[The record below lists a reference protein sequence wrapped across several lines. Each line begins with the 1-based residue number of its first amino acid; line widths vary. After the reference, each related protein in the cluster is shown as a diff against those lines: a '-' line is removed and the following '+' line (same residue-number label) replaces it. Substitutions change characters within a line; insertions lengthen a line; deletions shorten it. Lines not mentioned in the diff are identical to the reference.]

1 MHGTKISVSYPL
13 ASAQLFALIALWCV
27 PVSTALTNITLGLFA
42 IAALLAPEV
51 WRNWRNA
58 LRHPVSIATLALLS
72 VLAISVLYSSAPLE
86 ESLQW
91 LAKYRKLLF
100 IPLLIA
106 VFQGRPLAN
115 VARLG
120 LCISLSFVLLL
131 SISNYL
137 GLTAL
142 GPLYNAGDPL
152 THAWVFKNHITAGL
166 FSALLFSLALDI
178 AETASSAR
186 AKGLYYLL
194 SLLALVNVLVMLQ
207 GRTGQVIIV
216 MLAIYHIVRKLR
228 QINFRHDRRLAVAQA
243 VFLVLLL
250 GTTSTSLYFKSTR
263 LADTGSEISSYQQH
277 NQSNATGL
285 RLEWYRKSMELITQ
299 RPVFGYGAMGVHE
312 AFKQLTHGY
321 TGARGAITANPHNQ
335 YLLFAVELGLVGL
348 GLFIH
353 LLVQI
358 ARAAIR
364 LPPDSRQLLCT
375 WLFIFTLGCL
385 VNSLLLDI
393 SEGNLFVLL
402 SGILIG
408 CANQPSTHKVIS
420 DETRYP

>member
-1 MHGTKISVSYPL
+1 MPGTKVSVSYPL

-27 PVSTALTNITLGLFA
+27 PFSTALTNIALGLFA
-42 IAALLAPEV
+42 IAALLAPEL

-58 LRHPVSIATLALLS
+58 LRHPVSIATLALLGA
-72 VLAISVLYSSAPLE
+72 LAISVLYSSAPFE
-86 ESLQW
+86 ESIKW

-120 LCISLSFVLLL
+120 LCVSLSFVLLL
-131 SISNYL
+131 SISNYF
-137 GLTAL
+137 GLTTI
-142 GPLYNAGDPL
+142 GPLYNADDPV

-166 FSALLFSLALDI
+166 FSALLFSLAMDI

-207 GRTGQVIIV
+207 GRTGQVVII
-216 MLAIYHIVRKLR
+216 MLAIYQIVCKLR
-228 QINFRHDRRLAVAQA
+228 KINFRHDRRLIAAQA
-243 VFLVLLL
+243 VFLAILI
-250 GTTSTSLYFKSTR
+250 GTTSASLYFKSTR
-263 LADTGSEISSYQQH
+263 LADTGSEISAYQQH

-285 RLEWYRKSMELITQ
+285 RLEWYRKSMELIAQ
-299 RPVFGYGAMGVHE
+299 RPFFGYGAMGVHE
-312 AFKQLTHGY
+312 ALKQLTDGY
-321 TGARGAITANPHNQ
+321 SGARGAVTANPHNQ

-348 GLFIH
+348 GLFIY

-358 ARAAIR
+358 ARAAAR
-364 LPPDSRQLLCT
+364 LPTQSRQLLST
-375 WLFIFTLGCL
+375 WLFIFTMGCL

-393 SEGNLFVLL
+393 SEGYLFVLL

-408 CANQPSTHKVIS
+408 CANRPNPHNTKSL
-420 DETRYP
+420 